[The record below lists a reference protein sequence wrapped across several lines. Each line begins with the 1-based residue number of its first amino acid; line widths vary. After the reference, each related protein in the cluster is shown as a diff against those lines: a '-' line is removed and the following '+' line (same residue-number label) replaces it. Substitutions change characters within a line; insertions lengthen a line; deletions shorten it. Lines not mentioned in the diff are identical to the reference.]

1 MNNEERDQ
9 REAPCQKEVE
19 GNKGEVAKLMNRLE
33 QVLSFKD
40 GKGTSAR
47 PLVGN
52 TISSTSHKKKLAL
65 LLITSPSATTTLKL
79 HRISFISVMNS
90 SNNAFSHQRKTVSF
104 LV

>member
-9 REAPCQKEVE
+9 REALCQKEVE

-40 GKGTSAR
+40 GKGMSAR

-52 TISSTSHKKKLAL
+52 TINSTSHKKKLAL
-65 LLITSPSATTTLKL
+65 LLITSPSATTTL
-79 HRISFISVMNS
+79 NS
-90 SNNAFSHQRKTVSF
+90 SNNAFSHQRKTISF

>member
-9 REAPCQKEVE
+9 REALCQKEVE

-52 TISSTSHKKKLAL
+52 TIKSTSHKKKLAL
-65 LLITSPSATTTLKL
+65 LLITSPSATTT
-79 HRISFISVMNS
+79 MNS
-90 SNNAFSHQRKTVSF
+90 SNNAFSHQ
-104 LV
+104 